1 MKMKNVNR
9 FTITITPVQLENSL
23 PEWLPCGF
31 PPIGDDLL
39 QDTESD
45 FSTITSIGL
54 LSLGELSGSN
64 TDQRCRWRRGRGGGN
79 SDTKSTTTTRW
90 RGWHSGLD
98 R

>member
-1 MKMKNVNR
+1 MKNVNR
-9 FTITITPVQLENSL
+9 LTITMTPVQVENML

-31 PPIGDDLL
+31 SPIGDDLL
-39 QDTESD
+39 QDTEPN
-45 FSTITSIGL
+45 FSTATSIGL

-79 SDTKSTTTTRW
+79 SDTYSTDTTRW
-90 RGWHSGLD
+90 RWWHSGLD